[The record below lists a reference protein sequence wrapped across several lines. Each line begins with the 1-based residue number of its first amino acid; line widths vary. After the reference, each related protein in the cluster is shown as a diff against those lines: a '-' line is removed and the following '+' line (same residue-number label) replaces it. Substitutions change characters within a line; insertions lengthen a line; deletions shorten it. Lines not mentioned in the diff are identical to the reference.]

1 MEEPPRYQKLLSKD
15 MALFEVDVED
25 QTTIHSLGTSKYESL
40 SRVIFAVKLTATAR

>member
-25 QTTIHSLGTSKYESL
+25 QTTIHSLGTSKSL